1 MRRVRVLLL
10 TALALVMGSVMS
22 SAPASAVIGGSKSTY
37 GPWAVRMLVDGKP
50 ACTGTAVARQWILT
64 ASHCFYEQALPVADK
79 RISFRV
85 GNLDMRRGTKVRPIP
100 GKRVGSAH
108 ADMML
113 VKVPPMN
120 VPTARLATVG
130 VHPGQAVRQYGWGA
144 TCTRD
149 ESACQSPVLKQS
161 DLKVVRPNDPLCA
174 GRHRTGRSRLLHEEG
189 EGDSRRGRLGWS
201 GDDRRPAR
209 HRNPHRRFQRL
220 RPGEER
226 RSRRGLPAAALDS
239 LRHSAVAAEAA
250 DLSRLSGSDPATT
263 PPSSSP

>member
-1 MRRVRVLLL
+1 MMRRVRVLLL

-174 GRHRTGRSRLLHEEG
+174 GHTAPGG
-189 EGDSRRGRLGWS
+189 PDFCMKKVKGIPAGGDSGGPVMTVGPRGTETLIGVFNGS
-201 GDDRRPAR
+201 DR
-209 HRNPHRRFQRL
+209 
-220 RPGEER
+220 EK
-226 RSRRGLPAAALDS
+226 S
-239 LRHSAVAAEAA
+239 AEAGEVSQQ
-250 DLSRLSGSDPATT
+250 LRWIRSVIRR
-263 PPSSSP
+263 